1 MKSWTEN
8 PIYVKFLRSQL
19 RLGTMVPAVIG
30 VALFAFAIIL
40 VNIPDGALV
49 ALMSLQALIVVA
61 GASQTASAVASAR
74 ETGMMDLHRI
84 TPMTASQLTLGF
96 WLGPSVLTWLLAA
109 TVTPFMIA
117 LTGFRI
123 ELWGYLIVLIT
134 AGLLWQA
141 LGLVIGLYP
150 NIKSGQAG
158 SMVFVI
164 ALVTGMAMA
173 ASPMLQCMTPFP
185 MFELLATKVSL
196 NQNGGMGL
204 WWSNDTLIMPMLL
217 LHHAVFGAILWLM
230 ARRRMHNPLS
240 GPIGKPM
247 AISVFVII
255 SAFVALDYSLLVD
268 HNYYRGYT
276 SSEHLLDWYTP
287 LAVMQLLLGTF
298 LGTSLAVTKGAWL
311 KGLHRLKHIP
321 ERANPHW
328 SDTALN
334 GSVLAA
340 ICVVIVAFSVATVIS
355 PTIYLHGK
363 KLALDNSDIVV
374 PLMMAF
380 GLCCNI
386 LSISFLRQAFRLRQ
400 AKGGDALFVL
410 WLFIIWALP
419 LFFAASQDLEDKWK
433 AFYYVSPIAQLL
445 SASSGVSSMDDGL
458 LMWVP
463 VVVMAA
469 CAAFMAYS
477 LKQAKEHIP
486 A

>member
-1 MKSWTEN
+1 MNSWMEN
-8 PIYVKFLRSQL
+8 PIFVKFLRSQL
-19 RLGTMVPAVIG
+19 RPGIMVPAVVG
-30 VALFAFAIIL
+30 VALFAFAIML
-40 VNIPDGALV
+40 VNEPENALV

-61 GASQTASAVASAR
+61 GASQTASAAAGAR

-84 TPMTASQLTLGF
+84 TPMTASQLTMGF

-109 TVTPFMIA
+109 TVTPFIIA

-123 ELWGYLIVLIT
+123 EFWGYLIVMVT
-134 AGLLWQA
+134 CGLLWQA
-141 LGLVIGLYP
+141 LGLVLGLYP
-150 NIKSGQAG
+150 NVKSGQAG

-164 ALVTGMAMA
+164 AFALGMAMMG
-173 ASPMLQCMTPFP
+173 SPMLQCLTPFP
-185 MFELLATKVSL
+185 MFELLATKISI
-196 NQNGGMGL
+196 NQSSSMGL
-204 WWSNDTLIMPMLL
+204 WQSSDSLIMPMLL
-217 LHHAVFGAILWLM
+217 LHHAVFGVILWLM

-255 SAFVALDYSLLVD
+255 SAFVALDYSLLRFGSWYG
-268 HNYYRGYT
+268 NQT
-276 SSEHLLDWYTP
+276 SHLLDWYTP
-287 LAVMQLLLGTF
+287 LAAIQLLLGTF
-298 LGTSLAVTKGAWL
+298 FGTSLAVTKGAWL

-321 ERANPHW
+321 EKANPHW

-340 ICVVIVAFSVATVIS
+340 FCVVIVAFSVATVMS
-355 PTIYLHGK
+355 PTMYLYGK
-363 KLALDNSDIVV
+363 RLVLTGSDIVV

-380 GLCCNI
+380 GVCCNI

-419 LFFAASQDLEDKWK
+419 MFFAASHELEYNWNV
-433 AFYYVSPIAQLL
+433 FYYISPIAQIM
-445 SASSGVSSMDDGL
+445 SASSGVHSMDDGL
-458 LMWVP
+458 LMFVP
-463 VVVMAA
+463 AVVMAA

-477 LKQAKEHIP
+477 LNQAKEHIP